1 MARKVFSMI
10 FISARVLA
18 DVIHVYE
25 LVKNGLEGKTNAA
38 NTVEHIYVHE
48 FPFWSIY
55 FKDDGCISSGDY
67 SGNTKRAIYK
77 MLRIC
82 FILEDEER
90 TKKDKCWLQNF
101 KKEVVLERNAIHDN

>member
-1 MARKVFSMI
+1 MDTNCGI
-10 FISARVLA
+10 FISSRVLA

-25 LVKNGLEGKTNAA
+25 LVKNGQGYQRSPAD
-38 NTVEHIYVHE
+38 TVEHIYVHE

-55 FKDDGCISSGDY
+55 FKDGGCISSGDY

-90 TKKDKCWLQNF
+90 TNKDKEWLQNF
-101 KKEVVLERNAIHDN
+101 KKEIVFERNTIRDS